1 MVGRDKPDLAI
12 FGATQSSTM
21 ASDRRYSRFSADVP
35 EGKYWHRNRVVESE
49 NMCMLIRV
57 IARRGLLRSFVLA
70 SCKMM
75 LAFPL
80 ILPTACAGG
89 GDPCSPIPAVRVS
102 PQNAT
107 LDHNA
112 SPGNSQRFFS
122 FATASPGCVAPMSS
136 LMNVSWSVSD
146 ANVSISNAKDATFG
160 TATCLGPTSGP
171 ITVTAM
177 LPASAN
183 HGRAVSGTASLKCK

>member
-35 EGKYWHRNRVVESE
+35 EGKNLHRNRVVESE

-146 ANVSISNAKDATFG
+146 TKNVSISNAKDATFG
-160 TATCLGPTSGP
+160 TATWLGTTPGRAP
-171 ITVTAM
+171 VTAG
-177 LPASAN
+177 LPA
-183 HGRAVSGTASLKCK
+183 RADQT